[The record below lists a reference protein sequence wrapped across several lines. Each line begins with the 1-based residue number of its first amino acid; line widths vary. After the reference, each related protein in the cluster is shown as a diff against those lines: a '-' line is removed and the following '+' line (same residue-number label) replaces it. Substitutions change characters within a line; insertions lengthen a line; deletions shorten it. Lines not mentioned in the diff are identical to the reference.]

1 MGQEISTPNDT
12 KNEDIKGVNKK
23 NLKGNNGKG
32 DPKENNLQMSKKIVQ
47 NSFNN
52 SKLRPGMFIQNS
64 NVVFNEQYKG
74 IKILGKGSF
83 GEVILSRDKHTGHEY
98 AIKVISKKH
107 VKRKTD
113 KQSLLREV
121 ELLKMLDHI
130 NIMKLYEFFEDN
142 NYYYLVSDVYS
153 GGELFDEIIS
163 RKRFY
168 EVDAARI
175 IKQILSGITYMHKNN
190 VVHRDLKPEN
200 ILLET
205 KNKEDMIIKIID
217 FGLSTHFE
225 YSKKMKDKIGTAYYI
240 APDVLHGTYDEKCDI
255 WSCGV
260 ILYILLSGCPPF
272 NGSNEYDILKKVE
285 TGKYTFDLPQFKK
298 ISDKA
303 KDLIRKMLMYTSA
316 VRISARDALEH
327 EWIKLMTSKDNVN
340 IDIPSLELSIT
351 NIRQFQSTQKLAQA
365 ALLYMGS
372 KLTTIDETKEL
383 TKIFKRMDKNGDGQ
397 LDRNELIIGY
407 KELLKLKGEDTSD
420 LDNAAIEYEVDQ
432 ILSSID
438 LDQNGYI
445 EYSEFLT
452 VAIDRKLLLST
463 ERLEK
468 AFKLFDKDGSGKIS
482 ANELAQLFG
491 LSDVGSDCW
500 KTVLKEVDQNNDGEI
515 DFKEFRDMLVKMCN
529 Y

>member
-1 MGQEISTPNDT
+1 M
-12 KNEDIKGVNKK
+12 KKGKLLIYCGKK
-23 NLKGNNGKG
+23 K
-32 DPKENNLQMSKKIVQ
+32 
-47 NSFNN
+47 
-52 SKLRPGMFIQNS
+52 
-64 NVVFNEQYKG
+64 
-74 IKILGKGSF
+74 
-83 GEVILSRDKHTGHEY
+83 
-98 AIKVISKKH
+98 
-107 VKRKTD
+107 
-113 KQSLLREV
+113 
-121 ELLKMLDHI
+121 
-130 NIMKLYEFFEDN
+130 
-142 NYYYLVSDVYS
+142 
-153 GGELFDEIIS
+153 
-163 RKRFY
+163 
-168 EVDAARI
+168 
-175 IKQILSGITYMHKNN
+175 
-190 VVHRDLKPEN
+190 
-200 ILLET
+200 
-205 KNKEDMIIKIID
+205 
-217 FGLSTHFE
+217 
-225 YSKKMKDKIGTAYYI
+225 
-240 APDVLHGTYDEKCDI
+240 
-255 WSCGV
+255 
-260 ILYILLSGCPPF
+260 GCPPF

-285 TGKYTFDLPQFKK
+285 AGKYTFDLPQFKK

-303 KDLIRKMLMYTSA
+303 KDLIKKMLMYTSA

-327 EWIKLMTSKDNVN
+327 EWIKMMTSKDNLN
-340 IDIPSLELSIT
+340 IDIPSLELSIA

-383 TKIFKRMDKNGDGQ
+383 TKIFKKMDKNGDGQ

-432 ILSSID
+432 ILNSID

-452 VAIDRKLLLST
+452 VSIDRKLLLST

-491 LSDVGSDCW
+491 LSDVSSECW

-515 DFKEFRDMLVKMCN
+515 DFKEFRDMLVKLCN

>member
-1 MGQEISTPNDT
+1 MDNLFKKYKIEKYKIEKYKIEKYKIEKYKIEKYKIKKYKIEKYKIEKYKIEKYKIEKYKIKKYKIEKYKIKYKIEKYKIKKYKIAEELCSTENVEKLILKAHEYSCHLRKNWSYLHAVSSVFPHFRLREAKMGQELSSPGEPKTEEN
-12 KNEDIKGVNKK
+12 KGNKK
-23 NLKGNNGKG
+23 TGKGSNGKNDSKDG
-32 DPKENNLQMSKKIVQ
+32 GSSISKKLTQ

-168 EVDAARI
+168 EIDAARI
-175 IKQILSGITYMHKNN
+175 IKQVLSGITYMHKNN

-260 ILYILLSGCPPF
+260 ILYILLS
-272 NGSNEYDILKKVE
+272 
-285 TGKYTFDLPQFKK
+285 
-298 ISDKA
+298 
-303 KDLIRKMLMYTSA
+303 
-316 VRISARDALEH
+316 
-327 EWIKLMTSKDNVN
+327 
-340 IDIPSLELSIT
+340 
-351 NIRQFQSTQKLAQA
+351 
-365 ALLYMGS
+365 
-372 KLTTIDETKEL
+372 
-383 TKIFKRMDKNGDGQ
+383 
-397 LDRNELIIGY
+397 
-407 KELLKLKGEDTSD
+407 
-420 LDNAAIEYEVDQ
+420 
-432 ILSSID
+432 
-438 LDQNGYI
+438 
-445 EYSEFLT
+445 
-452 VAIDRKLLLST
+452 
-463 ERLEK
+463 
-468 AFKLFDKDGSGKIS
+468 
-482 ANELAQLFG
+482 
-491 LSDVGSDCW
+491 
-500 KTVLKEVDQNNDGEI
+500 
-515 DFKEFRDMLVKMCN
+515 
-529 Y
+529 

>member
-1 MGQEISTPNDT
+1 MGQDMSTPSGGNAGGKGT
-12 KNEDIKGVNKK
+12 KSH
-23 NLKGNNGKG
+23 LKG
-32 DPKENNLQMSKKIVQ
+32 DKKQTDKTASSLSEKVQ
-47 NSFNN
+47 NSLSN

-83 GEVILSRDKHTGHEY
+83 GEVILSRDKHTGQEF
-98 AIKVISKKH
+98 AIKVISKKQ

-130 NIMKLYEFFEDN
+130 NIMKLYNFFEDN
-142 NYYYLVSDVYS
+142 NYYYLVSDVYT

-175 IKQILSGITYMHKNN
+175 IKQVLSGITYMHKNN

-200 ILLET
+200 ILLES
-205 KNKEDMIIKIID
+205 KSKEDMIIKIID

-260 ILYILLSGCPPF
+260 ILYILLSGFPPF

-285 TGKYTFDLPQFKK
+285 AGKYTFDLPQFKK
-298 ISDKA
+298 VSDKA
-303 KDLIRKMLMYTSA
+303 KDLIKKMLMYTSA

-327 EWIKLMTSKDNVN
+327 EWIRLMTSKDNVK
-340 IDIPSLELSIT
+340 IDIPSLELSIA
-351 NIRQFQSTQKLAQA
+351 NIRQFQGTQKLAQA

-383 TKIFKRMDKNGDGQ
+383 TKIFKKMDKNGDGQ
-397 LDRNELIIGY
+397 LDRNELIGGY
-407 KELLKLKGEDTSD
+407 KELLKMKGEDTSE

-432 ILSSID
+432 ILSSVD
-438 LDQNGYI
+438 FDQNGYI

-468 AFKLFDKDGSGKIS
+468 AFRLFDKDGSGKIS

-491 LSDVGSDCW
+491 LSDVSSECW

-515 DFKEFRDMLVKMCN
+515 DFKEFRDMLKKLCN